1 MKYPQMY
8 KDFMSDMK
16 ALVVG
21 GKRWAEEKKFLDT
34 KTNDDL
40 VQESFFDLSP
50 QKVNNKDIRFFTCF
64 EMPRI
69 KLVEYAYTINALCYV
84 IYVILNVFLYVKVLI
99 YK

>member
-16 ALVVG
+16 ALVFG
-21 GKRWAEEKKFLDT
+21 GKRWAEEKRFLDT

-50 QKVNNKDIRFFTCF
+50 QKVNN
-64 EMPRI
+64 
-69 KLVEYAYTINALCYV
+69 
-84 IYVILNVFLYVKVLI
+84 
-99 YK
+99 